1 MPDSVV
7 NLVNPQGDLVGVSP
21 DQAQDAIQQGYTEAT
36 PQDLHNHV
44 IQQKYGTPGEQV
56 VTGLEQ
62 AGSAA
67 TLGMSTLG
75 EQALGKALGMKDL
88 SAEAIRGRR
97 EANPGVTAIGQMGGL
112 AASIMDGG
120 VMAQSLKGVGDM
132 ALAKSGLEGAK
143 SVVGRIGGQAVKQA
157 AEMALFQAGDENSKL
172 FTNDPEQSLGTALTS
187 IGAASLVG
195 GVLGGSGAT
204 ASQALW
210 KATKGAELEGFL
222 GALKDKMTGVAGAD
236 HVSEMA
242 QQAGMS
248 IPPELKAAL
257 SGETSA
263 VKMAQELRESASGAG
278 DAMRAAHEDVLAQ
291 AHQGIFDALGKD
303 PAQVAGQ
310 DLSAYQT
317 GAKLKEAIA
326 SPLRNAAE
334 SIEAQF
340 APIEEKFSKNAL
352 PEGFHTD
359 LQEKLGKIAVDNS
372 YGLRTESPEMIELN
386 RVMKDIPNAKTLE
399 DFRNLQSQVRSDLSN
414 KRLFGL
420 KGQVMGAM
428 RDAETNALDSVL
440 GKEAPE
446 LVSQVKGAR
455 DAYKGIM
462 GQIEQLND
470 ALHVGKFKGIK
481 GFLKNLGELG
491 EERVLSR
498 LAQPNN
504 VNLTSFLSEHYPY
517 AADLVRSHHIDSL
530 LQKAISAPGA
540 EAGMN
545 SRVFFKGLDK
555 MSPEMRAFSLPEGAA
570 DKLKA
575 TQDLLERIPKRM
587 NPSGTARTLDA
598 IWKKLPG
605 GMAGLMAGLHGH
617 NPIAGYVLGS
627 IGRYVGREVPD
638 AAKLAL
644 LKFLGSEA
652 PAHAGA
658 FKAVHEMAEHAIKG
672 QGLVNGA
679 VKSLFKGAEDVLP
692 EKAIPTDQQK
702 EKLAKFGEVAQN
714 TPQALEKFGMG
725 DDAGQYM
732 PDHVMGMGMLAGRI
746 SSFLASVKPD
756 TSPPGPLSPP
766 RVPTAAEKAKYDTAL
781 TIAQQPLTV
790 LQHVKDGSLT
800 PFHIQA
806 LDAMYPSLYKGL
818 KVHAMQAMAEA
829 HTKEVSI
836 PYKTKMG
843 LSLFLGMPLDP
854 SISPANLMANQV
866 PPQPQGGPQQG
877 PQKPSQAGL
886 KGLSKLSSTLQTSS
900 QTREQ
905 DRAQKA

>member
-1 MPDSVV
+1 VPDSVV

-21 DQAQDAIQQGYTEAT
+21 DQAQDALDQGYSQAT
-36 PQDLHNHV
+36 PQDIHNHV
-44 IQQKYGTPGEQV
+44 LQQNYGTPVQQ
-56 VTGLEQ
+56 GLTAIEQ
-62 AGSAA
+62 AGNAA
-67 TLGMSTLG
+67 TFGLSTQG
-75 EQALGKALGMKDL
+75 EQMLGVPAKD
-88 SAEAIRGRR
+88 IRNRR
-97 EANPGVTAIGQMGGL
+97 EANPGVTGLSQAGGL
-112 AASIMDGG
+112 AASIMEGG
-120 VMAQSLKGVGDM
+120 PAAEILHGAGEGALAVGSWAMDKLGIEAAKGVVG
-132 ALAKSGLEGAK
+132 KIGA
-143 SVVGRIGGQAVKQA
+143 QAVKQA
-157 AEMALFQAGDENSKL
+157 AEMAAFQTGDEASKL

-195 GVLGGSGAT
+195 GVLGGATGAP
-204 ASQALW
+204 QALW

-242 QQAGMS
+242 QQAGMT

-257 SGETSA
+257 SGESNA
-263 VKMAQELRESASGAG
+263 VRMAQELRESASGAG
-278 DAMRAAHEDVLAQ
+278 EAMQAAHQDMLAQ
-291 AHQGIFDALGKD
+291 AHKSIFDALGKD
-303 PAQVAGQ
+303 PEAVAGQ
-310 DLSAYQT
+310 DISAYQT
-317 GAKLKEAIA
+317 GSKLKEAIA
-326 SPLRNAAE
+326 APLRNAAE

-372 YGLRTESPEMIELN
+372 YGLRTESPEMAELS

-399 DFRNLQSQVRSDLSN
+399 DFRNLQSQVRVDLGN

-428 RDAETNALDSVL
+428 RDAETSALDSVL

-455 DAYKGIM
+455 DAYKGVM

-470 ALHVGKFKGIK
+470 ALHVGKFKGIN
-481 GFLKNLGELG
+481 GFLKHLGELG

-517 AADLVRSHHIDSL
+517 AADLVRSHHIDGL
-530 LQKAISAPGA
+530 LQKAVNAPGA

-575 TQDLLERIPKRM
+575 TQDLLDRIPKRM

-605 GMAGLMAGLHGH
+605 GMAGMLSMLTGH
-617 NPIAGYVLGS
+617 NPIAGYVLGT
-627 IGRYVGREVPD
+627 IGRHVGREVPD

-644 LKFLGSEA
+644 LKFLGSEG
-652 PAHAGA
+652 PANAGA
-658 FKAVHEMAEHAIKG
+658 FKAVHDMADHAIRG
-672 QGLVNGA
+672 QGLINGA

-702 EKLAKFGEVAQN
+702 EKLAKFSEVAQN
-714 TPQALEKFGMG
+714 NPQALEKFGMG
-725 DDAGQYM
+725 DDASQYM
-732 PDHVMGMGMLAGRI
+732 PDHVMGMGMLAGRM

-781 TIAQQPLTV
+781 TIAQQPLSV

-818 KVHAMQAMAEA
+818 KVHAIQSMAEA
-829 HTKEVSI
+829 HTKEVTI

-843 LSLFLGMPLDP
+843 MSLFLGMPLDP
-854 SISPANLMANQV
+854 SISPANLMANQT
-866 PPQPQGGPQQG
+866 PPVPQGGPQQG

-886 KGLSKLSSTLQTSS
+886 KGLSKLSSNLQTSS